1 MNAGWHAS
9 RWASWSSKSVA
20 GSAKLAAVG
29 STPMPSRYV
38 ASRPIENDAPAACV
52 RGSLKGCIRNCS
64 VSNPFRI
71 ACSADC
77 AQTGLR
83 CVFTIRRAGSS
94 ARHFGGQ
101 GPLRDSALPRDRPYA
116 GKGAALV
123 AGGSDQTDT
132 RLRVPCPFAWRRL
145 GLSRSPSAARLPARV
160 PRATSSGPAG
170 CEGRTRAPAADGRIP
185 RRLASG
191 TSGMP
196 SVWRRSV
203 RERITPLK
211 RYQACMPTRLLCR
224 VRGRCHAT
232 RGDVGVGMLALPRP
246 KDGGCGDLLRRILS
260 LWLLGRRR
268 KRLAPLPWPPN
279 AILWYV
285 MVQAEGCGKAFSS
298 VVETAVF
305 RLRAQ
310 EPDTRTRGQRV
321 MTAA

>member
-1 MNAGWHAS
+1 MKQPVFFQTERPTPDSGTGPVNASRAVPRPLFGAATRYVRPQLFMGRIIMNAGWHAS

-170 CEGRTRAPAADGRIP
+170 CEGRTRPLRPTAVSPAVRHPGRQACLP
-185 RRLASG
+185 YGAGRCASG
-191 TSGMP
+191 
-196 SVWRRSV
+196 
-203 RERITPLK
+203 
-211 RYQACMPTRLLCR
+211 
-224 VRGRCHAT
+224 
-232 RGDVGVGMLALPRP
+232 
-246 KDGGCGDLLRRILS
+246 
-260 LWLLGRRR
+260 
-268 KRLAPLPWPPN
+268 
-279 AILWYV
+279 
-285 MVQAEGCGKAFSS
+285 
-298 VVETAVF
+298 
-305 RLRAQ
+305 
-310 EPDTRTRGQRV
+310 
-321 MTAA
+321 